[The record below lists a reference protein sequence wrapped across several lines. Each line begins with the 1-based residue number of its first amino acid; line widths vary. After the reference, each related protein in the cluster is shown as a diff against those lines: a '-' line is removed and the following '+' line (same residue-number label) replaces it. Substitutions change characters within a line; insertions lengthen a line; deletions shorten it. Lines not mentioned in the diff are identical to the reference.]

1 MLLEMINYLIISLL
15 SLSVG
20 VSQQNWN
27 MELMKE
33 HGGLIYSPNSNKPY
47 TGDIYSI
54 YVNGKKKL
62 EGKYNN
68 GIKDGLWIE
77 WYKNGQKME
86 EEIYKNGEEDGK
98 WTWWY
103 KNGQKKEE
111 GIFKGGKKDGLFTRW
126 YEN

>member
-1 MLLEMINYLIISLL
+1 MINYLIISLL

-33 HGGLIYSPNSNKPY
+33 YGGLIYSPNSNKPY

-86 EEIYKNGEEDGK
+86 NGLGGIRMDRK
-98 WTWWY
+98 
-103 KNGQKKEE
+103 KKKEFSRVGKRMDYSHVGMKMDRSIKKE
-111 GIFKGGKKDGLFTRW
+111 PTRKG
-126 YEN
+126 N

>member
-62 EGKYNN
+62 EGK
-68 GIKDGLWIE
+68 
-77 WYKNGQKME
+77 
-86 EEIYKNGEEDGK
+86 
-98 WTWWY
+98 
-103 KNGQKKEE
+103 
-111 GIFKGGKKDGLFTRW
+111 
-126 YEN
+126 